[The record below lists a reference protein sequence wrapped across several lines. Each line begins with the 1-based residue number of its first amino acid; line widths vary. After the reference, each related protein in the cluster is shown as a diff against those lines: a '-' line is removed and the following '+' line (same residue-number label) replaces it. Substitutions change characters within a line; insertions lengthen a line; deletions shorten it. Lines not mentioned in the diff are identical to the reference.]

1 MTFSP
6 AWDRAF
12 QASTHISVWPWSDL
26 VSYVNRYAKA
36 SDGYQRVIELGCGV
50 GANIP
55 FFLRSGVDYCA
66 VEGSHAA
73 VARLHEAYPELSEK
87 VVVADFTRSIPF
99 AGPFDLVIDRS
110 ALTHNAT
117 DAVRRALTIIF
128 ERLRTGGK
136 LISLDW
142 FATDHQ
148 DARAGDEVDP
158 HTRTNLSSGT
168 LADLGLVH
176 FSDQAHLL
184 DLFGS
189 TGFRVDRLEHK
200 VSEVTF
206 PENGAKMAGWHV
218 VATKP

>member
-1 MTFSP
+1 MTFSA
-6 AWDRAF
+6 AWDTAF

-36 SDGYQRVIELGCGV
+36 PDGYQRILELGCGV

-66 VEGSHAA
+66 VEGSQAA
-73 VARLHEAYPELSEK
+73 VARLHEAYPQLREK
-87 VVVADFTRSIPF
+87 VVLGDFTRSIPF
-99 AGPFDLVIDRS
+99 AGPFDLVVDRS
-110 ALTHNAT
+110 ALTCNAT
-117 DAVRRALTIIF
+117 DAVRHGLKLVF

-136 LISLDW
+136 YLGLDW

-158 HTRTNLSSGT
+158 HTRTNLSSGL
-168 LADLGLVH
+168 LADLGAIH
-176 FSDQAHLL
+176 FSDQSHLL
-184 DLFGS
+184 DLFRS

-206 PENGAKMAGWHV
+206 PENRGKSAWWHV